1 METFRKRI
9 GVGHV
14 AIAILILGS
23 APALSA
29 DWAFWRGPTQDG
41 ASYEKSLPASCKE
54 VLWRAPFGGRSTP
67 VIVGGRVLGI
77 NLAGEGVMEQDR
89 VFALDLQTGKP
100 VWEYRFNVFHTDVP
114 NSRVGWASLAADPAT
129 GYVYAHGVEGMFLCL
144 NRDGQL
150 IWSRSLTELYGRISG
165 YGGRTH
171 TPIIDEDRV
180 IISFVNSSFGAHAVG
195 AHRYLAMD
203 KKTGEIVWWG
213 TPGGKPEDTTYSAP
227 VVAVIGG
234 QRLLI
239 AGNADGAIYAMNA
252 HTGQKVWGFN
262 LSQRGVNSSVVVDG
276 YRVYAA
282 HGDENFDSTAMGRVV
297 CIDGR
302 GSGDVTKTHEIWR
315 RDGLEVGYS
324 SPLLHGGRL
333 YVVENSG
340 VLRCLDAS
348 SGKDIWRQSVGRI
361 GKGSPVWGDGKIY
374 VTTADGRFT
383 ILEDKGDKAKV
394 VDRATF
400 RAKGPGAVEMF
411 GSPAVAD
418 GCVVFFTTQEM
429 ICLGGE
435 RKVGHVANVPEAQGH
450 VGNVPH
456 EKETPADPAAEPAF
470 IQVRP
475 AEVLLKAGETVQ
487 FQAVG
492 FDRLGRRLKPL
503 QAEWSY
509 AGKAGTIASDG
520 KFQAPAGHSGSV
532 GEAVAR
538 HASVSGPA
546 RVRIVPELPIAENFD
561 SSGGNL
567 PGWWIG
573 VSKVKYE
580 VEKVGDS
587 LALKKIADDR
597 GPIFNRSHVFITPS
611 LKPGYTVQ
619 ADVMG
624 VQQGQR
630 RGDAGVIN
638 DRYTLELFGDLQRL
652 RVVSWVP
659 GPRFEKRID
668 FPWQPGRWYT
678 MKLRVD
684 VLGREAHLHA
694 KVWPRGQAE
703 PAAWTLE
710 AVDPQPNLEG
720 SAGLYANSMA
730 PVYFDNVRVDRE
742 ADTAAIRAA
751 DVRSGGGKDQ
761 QAK

>member
-1 METFRKRI
+1 METFLKRT
-9 GVGHV
+9 GFGSV
-14 AIAILILGS
+14 AIALLVLVR
-23 APALSA
+23 APALAA
-29 DWAFWRGPTQDG
+29 DWSFWRGPTQDG
-41 ASYEKSLPASCKE
+41 VSYEKGLPASCKE
-54 VLWRAPFGGRSTP
+54 TLWRAPFGGRSAP
-67 VIVGGRVLGI
+67 VIAGGRVFGI

-89 VFALDLQTGKP
+89 VFALDLQTGKTL
-100 VWEYRFNVFHTDVP
+100 WEHRFNVFHTDVP
-114 NSRVGWASLAADPAT
+114 NTRVGWASLVADPETA
-129 GYVYAHGVEGMFLCL
+129 YVYAHGVEGMFLCL
-144 NRDGQL
+144 DRDGRL

-171 TPIIDEDRV
+171 TPIVDEDRV

-203 KKTGEIVWWG
+203 KRTGEILWWG
-213 TPGGKPEDTTYSAP
+213 APGGKPEDTTYSTP
-227 VVAVIGG
+227 VIAVING

-239 AGNADGAIYAMNA
+239 AGNADGSIYAMNA
-252 HTGQKVWGFN
+252 RTGNKVWGFK
-262 LSQRGVNSSVVVDG
+262 LSQRGMNSSVVVDG

-302 GSGDVTKTHEIWR
+302 GSGDITKTREIWR

-340 VLRCLDAS
+340 VLRCLDAG

-383 ILEDKGDKAKV
+383 ILEDTGDKAKV
-394 VDRATF
+394 LDRATF
-400 RAKGPGAVEMF
+400 RAKGPGAIEMF
-411 GSPAVAD
+411 GSPAVSD
-418 GCVVFFTTQEM
+418 GRVVFFTTQEM
-429 ICLGGE
+429 VCLGHDP
-435 RKVGHVANVPEAQGH
+435 KPQSVQVPALPQEA
-450 VGNVPH
+450 
-456 EKETPADPAAEPAF
+456 PADPAAEPAF
-470 IQVRP
+470 VQVRP
-475 AEVLLKAGETVQ
+475 AEVLLKPGETVQ
-487 FQAVG
+487 FQAIG
-492 FDRLGRRLKPL
+492 FDRLGRRLKSL
-503 QAEWSY
+503 QAAWSY
-509 AGKAGTIASDG
+509 GSKAGTIAADG
-520 KFQAPAGHSGSV
+520 KFQAAAGHAGSIGEAIARHGNLSGS
-532 GEAVAR
+532 
-538 HASVSGPA
+538 A
-546 RVRIVPELPIAENFD
+546 RVRIAPDLPIAEDFD
-561 SSGGNL
+561 SPSDGNL
-567 PGWWIG
+567 PGSWIG
-573 VSKVKYE
+573 VSKMKYAIE
-580 VEKVGDS
+580 NVGDS

-597 GPIFNRSHVFITPS
+597 GPIFNRSHVFITPPMNPS
-611 LKPGYTVQ
+611 YTVQ

-630 RGDAGVIN
+630 RGDVGVIN

-659 GPRFEKRID
+659 GPRFEKRVD

-684 VLGREAHLHA
+684 VHGAEAHLRA
-694 KVWPRGQAE
+694 KVWPRGEAE

-730 PVYFDNVRVDRE
+730 PLYFDNVRVYHE
-742 ADTAAIRAA
+742 ADSPAIRAA

-761 QAK
+761 KPN